1 MMIENGEFVYPIS
14 EVTIA
19 GNLNE
24 MFMKMI
30 LANDLQFNYSTNSP
44 SILINSMT
52 VAGK

>member
-1 MMIENGEFVYPIS
+1 MIENGEFVHPIS

-24 MFMKMI
+24 MFMKTI
-30 LANDLQFNYSTNSP
+30 LANDLEFNYSINAP
-44 SILINSMT
+44 SMLINSMT